1 MRNTFPLRVF
11 SMPLKKRH
19 LNYLGNLPHRS
30 EDDLDNIGH
39 TILKLGLGESD
50 IYLYGKLTAMIL
62 NIHV

>member
-1 MRNTFPLRVF
+1 
-11 SMPLKKRH
+11 MPLKKWH